1 MVGFD
6 VRKVILNDYE
16 DIARLNSKIDY
27 LDLEAICND
36 KKTLMVVAQ
45 LNDYVIGY
53 IKGNFIGDMYNIG
66 VDVKDLIVDEMYR
79 GLGVGH
85 QLVLELEKCI
95 KDRNVQYITSINRN
109 YDDEKVKFFNR
120 QGFSLENNSRFIKL
134 NLM

>member
-16 DIARLNSKIDY
+16 DIAKLNSKVDY
-27 LDLEAICND
+27 LDLKAICND
-36 KKTLMVVAQ
+36 KNTLMVVAQ
-45 LNDYVIGY
+45 LNDDVIGY
-53 IKGNFIGDMYNIG
+53 VKGNFIREAYNIE
-66 VDVKDLIVDEMYR
+66 VDVEDLIVDEMYR

-95 KDRNVQYITSINRN
+95 KGGSVRYITTINRN

-120 QGFSLENNSRFIKL
+120 QGFTLYNNSRFIKL
-134 NLM
+134 NLI